1 MPYPTLVLPPLA
13 FPSSSLPPLVN
24 YFHSSQQCI
33 PLGIAPSPTNNRS
46 TGEIS
51 RLRSFAHGPHS
62 SWSSLVSSPHPHNQ
76 RKEGSQSIFS
86 RENPLN
92 YSNTY
97 TFEGAEWSNSTPISF
112 ERDMSQTLVLSSCQ
126 LVKSL
131 EDFLGLSC
139 EDRNA
144 TCSSLRPMLC
154 ARYLMFRV

>member
-13 FPSSSLPPLVN
+13 FPSSSLPPLPPLVN

-46 TGEIS
+46 EVICS
-51 RLRSFAHGPHS
+51 QPSFI
-62 SWSSLVSSPHPHNQ
+62 LVFSCFQSPPPQSVERRVVIHFLQ
-76 RKEGSQSIFS
+76 RQS
-86 RENPLN
+86 
-92 YSNTY
+92 
-97 TFEGAEWSNSTPISF
+97 AELLQHLYIRWAELSNSTPLSF

-126 LVKSL
+126 VVKSL